1 MNYKGEEVD
10 MQYDMKEKKFSMDR
24 RKSGEVG
31 FNENF
36 PMLTWTTIES
46 GKDEL
51 KLRLFVDK
59 SSVEA
64 FGDGGRFVMTNQV
77 FPSEPYTHIDF
88 YSKGGAYK
96 VDSFVIYKLK
106 K

>member
-1 MNYKGEEVD
+1 
-10 MQYDMKEKKFSMDR
+10 
-24 RKSGEVG
+24 
-31 FNENF
+31 
-36 PMLTWTTIES
+36 MLTWTAIES
-46 GKDEL
+46 GKDEF
-51 KLRLFVDK
+51 KLRLLVDK

-88 YSKGGAYK
+88 YSKGGVYK

>member
-1 MNYKGEEVD
+1 MNKLF
-10 MQYDMKEKKFSMDR
+10 MCRISHKKVS
-24 RKSGEVG
+24 

-36 PMLTWTTIES
+36 PMLTWTAIES
-46 GKDEL
+46 GKDAL

-64 FGDGGRFVMTNQV
+64 FGDGGRFAMTNQV
-77 FPSEPYTHIDF
+77 FPSEPYNHIDF

-96 VDSFVIYKLK
+96 VDSFVVYKLK
-106 K
+106 P

>member
-1 MNYKGEEVD
+1 

-51 KLRLFVDK
+51 KLRLFVD
-59 SSVEA
+59 
-64 FGDGGRFVMTNQV
+64 GGRFVMTNQV

>member
-1 MNYKGEEVD
+1 

-24 RKSGEVG
+24 RKSGEVS

-36 PMLTWTTIES
+36 PMLTWTAIEQGGNEEQG
-46 GKDEL
+46 GKEAL

-64 FGDGGRFVMTNQV
+64 FGNGGRFVMTNQV
-77 FPSEPYTHIDF
+77 FPSEPYNHINF
-88 YSKGGAYK
+88 YSKGEAYK
-96 VDSFVIYKLK
+96 VDSFVVHKLK
-106 K
+106 P